1 MTKDQTLTAT
11 SPLDRPITSGHG
23 SALSPGQ
30 RGAQDR
36 RFSAQRRISAAQR
49 AFARALAAQ
58 DERERMHALIDAA
71 GIVGDLHAPSAQEA
85 ALLLD
90 RAAQRGLSADASA
103 KIATLLKQ
111 ARNECSAPRD
121 RLLRAAALI
130 RVAMGLTPDPLSRS
144 YDFAAPEHFD
154 PASSDD
160 YEISDAARAAML
172 LRAEDYLVDTHGAK
186 GPLMLLRAGDAY
198 TALLNLESQTLKLGD
213 RRDVA

>member
-49 AFARALAAQ
+49 ALARALAAQ

-85 ALLLD
+85 ARLLD
-90 RAAQRGLSADASA
+90 RAAQRGLSADASS
-103 KIATLLKQ
+103 KIAALLKK
-111 ARNECSAPRD
+111 ARDECSAPRE
-121 RLLRAAALI
+121 RLMRAASLLRT
-130 RVAMGLTPDPLSRS
+130 AMYLDPDPLSRTYS
-144 YDFAAPEHFD
+144 IAPSE
-154 PASSDD
+154 SDD
-160 YEISDAARAAML
+160 LSDAARAGML
-172 LRAEDYLVDTHGAK
+172 LRAEDYLVDTHGAQ
-186 GPLMLLRAGDAY
+186 GPLKILREGDAF
-198 TALLNLESQTLKLGD
+198 TALLNLESQALKLGSQRED
-213 RRDVA
+213 A